1 MIFGER
7 IRFRAIER
15 SDLPVF
21 VTWLNDPEVRAGISA
36 YLPMS
41 LAREQNWF
49 EDMLKKP
56 LEEQPFAIEI
66 KHKDDW
72 LLIGTTSFFNFSW
85 RSRKAEIGIM
95 IGEKA
100 YWNQGYGTEA
110 MLLMLQHGFETL
122 NLHRIYL
129 KVYSTN
135 PRAIRAYEKVGF
147 VHEGRLREAH
157 YADGVFADDLVM
169 SMLRPEWEEKIK
181 PSKSRSVHERG

>member
-100 YWNQGYGTEA
+100 YWNKGYGTET

-129 KVYSTN
+129 KVYATN
-135 PRAIRAYEKVGF
+135 PRAIRSYEKVGF
-147 VHEGRLREAH
+147 VLEGRQREAH
-157 YADGVFADDLVM
+157 FDKGVYSDDLIMGV
-169 SMLRPEWEEKIK
+169 LQHELDTKTK
-181 PSKSRSVHERG
+181 TASRAH